1 MSGLFLSLKMEKT
14 FKQII
19 KGCILKID
27 KIYFSQDTITDQ
39 KTKYGER
46 VFCYEFY
53 HQLRLHQEDF
63 KDLTISGEAVKSNFQ
78 FNHLGNNKTPDIL
91 IHNFGTI
98 KNNEVVIE
106 VKTSKN
112 KDSVLQGLKK
122 DFLTLD
128 LFTENAH
135 TKIYYKIGI
144 FLLMNFDLLE
154 LLNQNEKIKN
164 DVASIIK
171 KNSRIEVWNIPNPI
185 FNDANLLDDSS
196 IKIYTNTELKDIFKN
211 Q

>member
-1 MSGLFLSLKMEKT
+1 MGKT
-14 FKQII
+14 FQEII
-19 KGCILKID
+19 KECILKIS
-27 KIYFSQDTITDQ
+27 KIYFEQNTIINE

-78 FNHLGNNKTPDIL
+78 FNNLGNNKTPDIL

-98 KNNEVVIE
+98 NNNEVVIE

-128 LFTENAH
+128 LFTESIH
-135 TKIYYKIGI
+135 TKIDYKIGI
-144 FLLMNFDLLE
+144 YLLINFDFFA
-154 LLNQNEKIKN
+154 LLNENIKIKN
-164 DVASIIK
+164 YIANIIK
-171 KNSRIEVWNIPNPI
+171 SNSRIEVWNIPNPT
-185 FNDANLLDDSS
+185 FNDANLLNDSS
-196 IKIYTNTELKDIFKN
+196 IKRYTNTELKDKFKN
-211 Q
+211 